1 MMRRV
6 QKGGEMSNLRPV
18 GLMILMYLHLSLPA
32 ALASAVLPSRNLAKA
47 VEQTERCNP
56 NDPDTC
62 RSSDEGQGDHKDQK
76 KKPQSESPPQ
86 G

>member
-1 MMRRV
+1 MRIDPI
-6 QKGGEMSNLRPV
+6 KCLKPV
-18 GLMILMYLHLSLPA
+18 GLTILLFLPISLALLVSLQLSATP
-32 ALASAVLPSRNLAKA
+32 ASAADQP
-47 VEQTERCNP
+47 ERCNP

-62 RSSDEGQGDHKDQK
+62 RSSDDGQGDRKDPKK